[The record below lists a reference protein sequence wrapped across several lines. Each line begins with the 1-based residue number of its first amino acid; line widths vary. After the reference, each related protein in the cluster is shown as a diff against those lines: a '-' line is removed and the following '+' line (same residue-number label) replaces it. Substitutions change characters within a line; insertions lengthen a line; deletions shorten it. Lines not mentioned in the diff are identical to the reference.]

1 MESITRDANPLT
13 VPIPLDGAALE
24 AALYALDVASGLAS
38 GPGQFR
44 GPDAMRQRRSELRQ
58 RVIRRKFDGADIDE
72 LEQELWAQ
80 R

>member
-44 GPDAMRQRRSELRQ
+44 SGDEARRVRERARE